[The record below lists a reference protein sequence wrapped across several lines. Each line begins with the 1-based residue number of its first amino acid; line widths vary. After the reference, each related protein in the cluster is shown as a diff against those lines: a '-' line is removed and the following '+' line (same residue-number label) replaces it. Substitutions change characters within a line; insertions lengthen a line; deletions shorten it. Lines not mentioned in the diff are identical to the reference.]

1 MNMQLTVVFCLV
13 CKCIVLILHVY
24 IVQCAHILQPA
35 VPPPSSQPPVTSA
48 DTTTNHPLTCAVT
61 TIPHVSHI
69 HRGCDATSDDDG
81 HSLTQSVDSSGGSG
95 VPAHEHIPVTTR
107 TKVLH
112 VYTMYIVYTP

>member
-1 MNMQLTVVFCLV
+1 MNMQLTVVFCCGMQV
-13 CKCIVLILHVY
+13 HYFDITCIYYAI
-24 IVQCAHILQPA
+24 CAHILQPA

-69 HRGCDATSDDDG
+69 HHGLDATSDDDG
-81 HSLTQSVDSSGGSG
+81 HSLAQSVDSSGGSG

-107 TKVLH
+107 TKVL
-112 VYTMYIVYTP
+112 YTMYIVYTP